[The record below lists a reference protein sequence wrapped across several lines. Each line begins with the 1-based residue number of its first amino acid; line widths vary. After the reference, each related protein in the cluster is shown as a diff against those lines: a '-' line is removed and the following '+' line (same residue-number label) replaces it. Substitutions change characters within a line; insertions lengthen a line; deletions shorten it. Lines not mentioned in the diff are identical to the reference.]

1 MVRLLPVDAAS
12 RWMGGLWA
20 WLGPMNRRHQRA
32 LDHLAAALPDLSA
45 DQWEQI
51 ARRSWHNLGCIL
63 AETVNIHRIARQ
75 RDRIEI
81 SADTAAKLDPFKS
94 EPCIFVSL
102 HTGNWE
108 LLGVTAGQ
116 AGFKLAGVYQ
126 SMTNPSVERLSL
138 SLRAPYYPEGM
149 LAKGHGTAREL
160 VSILKRGGSLAFL
173 ADHRDLRGIQVP
185 FFGRAAYSTPI
196 PASLARNYN
205 VPIIAA
211 RLIRTGPARFKLDVE
226 PVPVPVTENRKQ
238 DIADA
243 DDGLSCRIRTLDP
256 RLSRSMDVD
265 PPQMGRPRPSG
276 ASQRTIV
283 VQRKNSAT
291 TAPTIVLGGKR

>member
-1 MVRLLPVDAAS
+1 MGLVRLLPVEAAS

-20 WLGPMNRRHQRA
+20 WLGPMNRRHRRA

-45 DQWEQI
+45 DHRDKI
-51 ARRSWHNLGCIL
+51 ARQSWRNLGCIL

-75 RDRIEI
+75 PERIEI
-81 SADTAAKLDPFKS
+81 SADTAAMLDRFKAR
-94 EPCIFVSL
+94 PCIFVSL

-108 LLGVTAGQ
+108 LLGVTAGL
-116 AGFKLAGVYQ
+116 AGFKLAGIYQ
-126 SMTNPSVERLSL
+126 SMTNPSVERLSV
-138 SLRAPYYPEGM
+138 SLRAPYYREGL

-160 VSILKRGGSLAFL
+160 IAILKRGGSLAFL

-196 PASLARNYN
+196 PASLARNYD

-211 RLIRTGPARFKLDVE
+211 RLIRTGPVRFKLDVE
-226 PVPVPVTENRKQ
+226 PVPVPVTEDRKQ

-243 DDGLSCRIRTLDP
+243 
-256 RLSRSMDVD
+256 
-265 PPQMGRPRPSG
+265 
-276 ASQRTIV
+276 
-283 VQRKNSAT
+283 T
-291 TAPTIVLGGKR
+291 TAYHAVFERWIRDYPGQWMWIHRKWVGHDHREPADGQ